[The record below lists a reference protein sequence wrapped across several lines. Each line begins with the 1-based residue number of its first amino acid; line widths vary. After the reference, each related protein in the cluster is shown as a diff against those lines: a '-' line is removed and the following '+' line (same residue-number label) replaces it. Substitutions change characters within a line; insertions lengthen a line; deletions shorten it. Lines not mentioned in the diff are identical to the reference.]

1 MCVCARGEAGPLSV
15 CCVEELPSLKIVTG
29 MYVISS
35 PVVKQCVC
43 SVYVFV
49 FSRFAIFAYFKSVYI
64 CSDGGHCA
72 ACVLRVYFCQPN
84 CLLIC
89 EKLLTSK
96 PNEKVILYFVADM

>member
-29 MYVISS
+29 IYIISS

-43 SVYVFV
+43 SVYLFSADLPFLQISSLSTFV
-49 FSRFAIFAYFKSVYI
+49 

-72 ACVLRVYFCQPN
+72 VCVVRV
-84 CLLIC
+84 
-89 EKLLTSK
+89 
-96 PNEKVILYFVADM
+96 